1 MEKTKRRHALSEEKE
16 ERKKQ
21 IKREKKIKQMK
32 QNEQDEFD
40 FDMETVI
47 NMTNRNNKN
56 VANKNRAIQ
65 EKNQRRI
72 AKKKKMIKRTVKWT
86 SLLIIILAGIIF
98 EFASPMFNITDIEVI
113 NTNLLSQEKII
124 SLSGLTKNQNI
135 FRFLKSDVIK
145 AIKEDPYVENV
156 KIERKLPNKVQIDV
170 EERQRNFSLEFLN
183 SYAYINNQGY
193 ILEISEDKQNL
204 TVIKGSKTSE
214 ENIVPGNRLAQE
226 DLERLEVAIK
236 IMAIA
241 KENELEDKVT
251 SIDISNKNEYILYL
265 ETEKKTVY
273 LGNQDNLTT
282 KMLYTKKIVEEEAEN
297 EGTIFVNGDFTNKFK
312 AYFRETV

>member
-21 IKREKKIKQMK
+21 IKREKKIKEMK

-56 VANKNRAIQ
+56 VATKNRTIQ

-72 AKKKKMIKRTVKWT
+72 AKKKKKIKRTVKWT

-98 EFASPMFNITDIEVI
+98 AFASPMFNITDIEVI

-204 TVIKGSKTSE
+204 TVIKGAKTSE
-214 ENIVPGNRLAQE
+214 ENIVPGNRLDQE

-282 KMLYTKKIVEEEAEN
+282 KMLYTKKIVEEEAGN